1 MMSLACP
8 RCISLVLAAAGSLI
22 IVGCG
27 STNPTAGSGTPGG
40 GTALPS
46 ATATGAS
53 GAPTTCPSASLV
65 STASGN
71 TFTGPQVTQPNPSQ
85 DTPDLVCEYSTGGAT
100 ELQVALAPSGTTL
113 QSLTANVSNPTT
125 PVSGLG
131 DAAASTT
138 SPVAVYVYRSSAPG
152 VTVIDQGSLLTVTQV
167 EAIAKAVIAG

>member
-8 RCISLVLAAAGSLI
+8 RCILLGLAAAGSLI

-40 GTALPS
+40 GTPIPS
-46 ATATGAS
+46 AAS

-71 TFTGPQVTQPNPSQ
+71 TLTGPQVTEPNPSQ
-85 DTPDLVCEYSTGGAT
+85 DTPDLVCEYSSGGAT

-113 QSLTANVSNPTT
+113 QTLTANVSNPTT

-152 VTVIDQGSLLTVTQV
+152 ITVIDQGTLLTLSQV